1 MPRKVA
7 RLQKT
12 GQFLIEN
19 IAILSN
25 GKDKTCCKV
34 PRRLWGVKKA
44 HPTAATIA
52 VIVVMVN
59 GGSGTRSSPERGE
72 KFCSAT
78 YNNVAFDHPDKSDFC
93 FSRKIA
99 TRASFNVLQSGP
111 ERVMEYSRESLVV
124 ERRRLTNSDN
134 TGNHPVTELSP
145 RKPFCACF
153 SAMPYGRNGGGAGW
167 EEGRKRDE
175 GKPNVVIETDVSGF
189 ATKCFH
195 EKSPLSKRGSK
206 GIRPPLGYTSLATLC
221 HVRKGK
227 AQVGQF
233 RKLEAPVNVEKVAVE
248 EEGIL
253 SAQVSHTQDLFRSV
267 KDQKQTTFP
276 LRCRDSSV
284 HVTEHVDGAQRAT
297 ISLYEKILYCPS
309 EGHKETVV
317 PPV

>member
-1 MPRKVA
+1 
-7 RLQKT
+7 
-12 GQFLIEN
+12 
-19 IAILSN
+19 
-25 GKDKTCCKV
+25 
-34 PRRLWGVKKA
+34 
-44 HPTAATIA
+44 
-52 VIVVMVN
+52 
-59 GGSGTRSSPERGE
+59 
-72 KFCSAT
+72 
-78 YNNVAFDHPDKSDFC
+78 
-93 FSRKIA
+93 
-99 TRASFNVLQSGP
+99 
-111 ERVMEYSRESLVV
+111 MEEVQ
-124 ERRRLTNSDN
+124 
-134 TGNHPVTELSP
+134 G
-145 RKPFCACF
+145 
-153 SAMPYGRNGGGAGW
+153 
-167 EEGRKRDE
+167 GRKRAEVATGKEPPYVSRDE

-195 EKSPLSKRGSK
+195 EKSPLFVHRWD
-206 GIRPPLGYTSLATLC
+206 IPDWLLC
-221 HVRKGK
+221 AIKGK

-233 RKLEAPVNVEKVAVE
+233 RKLEGPVNIEKVAVMAAAEKEEDEDEGKREE